1 VCLDLEESKEIGI
14 ITHYFGKIS
23 VAVIKLT
30 QALNTGNKIKI
41 VGSTTNF
48 EQLIDSMQIDRET
61 IDHAD
66 PGQEIAIR
74 VNERVREHDVVYLLD

>member
-1 VCLDLEESKEIGI
+1 MCLGLTELKEIGVI
-14 ITHYFGKIS
+14 SHYYGKIS

-30 QALNTGNKIKI
+30 HTLKIGDRIRI

-48 EQLIDSMQIDRET
+48 EQSIASMQINKED
-61 IDHAD
+61 INHAE
-66 PGQEIAIR
+66 PGQEIAIK

>member
-1 VCLDLEESKEIGI
+1 LTESEEIGV

-23 VAVIKLT
+23 VAVIKLNH
-30 QALNTGNKIKI
+30 ALKTGDRIRI

-48 EQLIDSMQIDRET
+48 EQSVDSMQINKES
-61 IDHAD
+61 IDHAE
-66 PGQEIAIR
+66 PGQEIAIK